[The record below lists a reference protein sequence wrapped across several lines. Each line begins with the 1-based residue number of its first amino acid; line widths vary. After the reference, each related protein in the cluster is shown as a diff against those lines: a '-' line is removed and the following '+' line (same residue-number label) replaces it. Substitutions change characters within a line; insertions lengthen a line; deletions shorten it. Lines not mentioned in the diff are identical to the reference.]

1 MGLVVNVI
9 FALGY
14 FSYVHRYK
22 KDELNENIVGFII
35 YMFAQFY
42 IFLVIES
49 LYTKFRGEKLPAA
62 DLLLSPGEA

>member
-14 FSYVHRYK
+14 FSYVHRFK
-22 KDELNENIVGFII
+22 KHELIETVVGFII

-42 IFLVIES
+42 IFAVIES
-49 LYTKFRGEKLPAA
+49 IYKKFRGEKLSS
-62 DLLLSPGEA
+62 DFFLSPNEA